1 MRINGT
7 EYRSVWMENG
17 KVLMINQA
25 KLPFEFEIVT
35 CNTCEEVTEAIS
47 RMIVRGAPAIGA
59 AGAYGMALAALSASE
74 DNFRNHLRKYRDMLL
89 ASRPTA
95 IDLNNGVR
103 YVYEHALKW
112 IPDLSH
118 ARNVAVQCA
127 LDFAD
132 KSAEDCRKIGE
143 VGQEIIEDGM
153 RILTHCNAGAL
164 ATVDWGT
171 ALAAVRMAHRQ
182 GKKIF
187 VYADETRP
195 KLQGS
200 RLTAYELRE
209 EGIPH
214 AIIVDSAA
222 GYYMQKGEIDLVI
235 TGTDRVC
242 LNGDIANKIGT
253 YSLAVLAKEHKIPF
267 YVAAPQ
273 STFDLACMNGR
284 DIPIEER
291 SPEEVTCLNGQ
302 RIASPESDAYNPS
315 FDVTPA
321 RLITAFITCKG
332 IFKPKEAAHQIQL

>member
-1 MRINGT
+1 MIINGK
-7 EYRSVWMENG
+7 EYQSVWMQDN
-17 KVLMINQA
+17 KVHMIDQT

-35 CNTCEEVTEAIS
+35 CHTCDEVAEAIHN
-47 RMIVRGAPAIGA
+47 MTVRGAPAIGA
-59 AGAYGMALAALSASE
+59 AGAYGMALAAMSAT
-74 DNFRNHLRKYRDMLL
+74 DGNFRNQFRKDRDVLL

-103 YVYEHALKW
+103 YVYEQALQW
-112 IPDLSH
+112 IPDLAH
-118 ARNVAVQCA
+118 ARIVASQSA
-127 LDFAD
+127 LEFAQ
-132 KSAEDCRKIGE
+132 KSAEDCRLIGE
-143 VGQEIIEDGM
+143 VGQELIEDGM

-171 ALAAVRMAHRQ
+171 ALSVIRMAHRK

-187 VYADETRP
+187 VYVDETRP

-200 RLTAYELRE
+200 RLTAFELRE

-214 AIIVDSAA
+214 AVIVDSAA
-222 GYYMQKGEIDLVI
+222 GYYMQQGKIDIVI

-242 LNGDIANKIGT
+242 LNGDMANKIGT
-253 YSLAVLAKEHKIPF
+253 YSLALLAKEHKISF

-273 STFDLACMNGR
+273 TTFDLACMNGR

-291 SPEEVTCLNGQ
+291 SAVEITHLNGNL
-302 RIASPESDAYNPS
+302 IANPGSDAFNPA

-321 RLITAFITCKG
+321 KFITAFITCKG
-332 IFKPKEAAHQIQL
+332 IFKPKEAAQKIHL